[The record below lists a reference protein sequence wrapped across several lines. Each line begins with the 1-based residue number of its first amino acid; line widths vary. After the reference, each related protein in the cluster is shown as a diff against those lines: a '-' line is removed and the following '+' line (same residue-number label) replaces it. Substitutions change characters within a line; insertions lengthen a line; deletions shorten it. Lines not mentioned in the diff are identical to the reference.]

1 MSDMP
6 AYLADAWLT
15 FLAGI
20 ACLIVLRSLDL
31 LQPSGPLRSRFRFML
46 SLLMTLMFARVGHW
60 AGAGWAFSALTHAC
74 AALMPLAALLLAEGF
89 LRRHAPPALK
99 ALTAGGGA
107 LMCLVGLMQFQAFEP
122 LRIGGLLAL
131 LLAGLIGVAL
141 FVQRRDR
148 DSLAASENA
157 LIARMS
163 LGFALILPLLA
174 TDFMRDDAGDIPVRM
189 GALGVLALC
198 WLSISLG
205 RPGLSSQKVVLGF
218 AVITTMAVGLTLLVQ
233 GIAPQSPR
241 ALVQIGVSILGA
253 IVLLA
258 VMQAAIALQIEDQQN
273 IALGEIARAD
283 ATGPEAALGFVR
295 RAAGAPDAVLLT
307 PGDLSGLSETELTQ
321 SLASNPVQ
329 SVETASESAAWLMER
344 FGASHLMLVG
354 RAPLNLIVLDRPSL
368 DLTDGTGEGLRALQ
382 RVAQG
387 MTRDD

>member
-1 MSDMP
+1 
-6 AYLADAWLT
+6 
-15 FLAGI
+15 
-20 ACLIVLRSLDL
+20 
-31 LQPSGPLRSRFRFML
+31 
-46 SLLMTLMFARVGHW
+46 
-60 AGAGWAFSALTHAC
+60 
-74 AALMPLAALLLAEGF
+74 
-89 LRRHAPPALK
+89 
-99 ALTAGGGA
+99 
-107 LMCLVGLMQFQAFEP
+107 
-122 LRIGGLLAL
+122 
-131 LLAGLIGVAL
+131 
-141 FVQRRDR
+141 
-148 DSLAASENA
+148 
-157 LIARMS
+157 
-163 LGFALILPLLA
+163 
-174 TDFMRDDAGDIPVRM
+174 
-189 GALGVLALC
+189 
-198 WLSISLG
+198 
-205 RPGLSSQKVVLGF
+205 GLSSQKVVLGF